1 MNKELFAILKKG
13 EIETD
18 EDFNI
23 FYKYSD
29 DVITDTYSFE
39 ELTDVRIY
47 IWEEK
52 GIFCEIYADIDK
64 DTWADEDK
72 ICNIE
77 SPQYIRFFVNGEDC
91 HSFNDVQRY
100 LKRHKR
106 GLSTIKN

>member
-47 IWEEK
+47 IWEE
-52 GIFCEIYADIDK
+52 
-64 DTWADEDK
+64 
-72 ICNIE
+72 
-77 SPQYIRFFVNGEDC
+77 
-91 HSFNDVQRY
+91 
-100 LKRHKR
+100 
-106 GLSTIKN
+106 

>member
-39 ELTDVRIY
+39 ELTD
-47 IWEEK
+47 
-52 GIFCEIYADIDK
+52 
-64 DTWADEDK
+64 
-72 ICNIE
+72 
-77 SPQYIRFFVNGEDC
+77 
-91 HSFNDVQRY
+91 
-100 LKRHKR
+100 
-106 GLSTIKN
+106 